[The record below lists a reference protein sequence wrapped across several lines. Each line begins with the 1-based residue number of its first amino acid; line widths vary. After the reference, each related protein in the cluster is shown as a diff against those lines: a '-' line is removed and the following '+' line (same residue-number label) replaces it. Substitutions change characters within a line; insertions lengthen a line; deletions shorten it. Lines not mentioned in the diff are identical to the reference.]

1 MAEFGMPGKTIYGS
15 GCLNRL
21 RGISGKRAMLV
32 CGCPEAEGAVSEELK
47 ETKMIIRPFYTD
59 NGFAYPKAVYEGTK
73 ALMEFKP
80 DWVVAV
86 GGSGAIYTAK
96 LMCIMYQH
104 PELNAV
110 DLVSGKASSLMFEK
124 LGFVSIPTLGSLGSE
139 ASSNAVL
146 TSFSDGFEAVIQC
159 RGFLPRMVIIDTRL
173 APLATEWE
181 KSCGII
187 STLALAVEATVA
199 KGANQFTK
207 PYSGEAIR
215 LVAKN
220 TAAYFTASKSQ
231 GSLLYAQYLAG
242 IAHENCDGGACSALI
257 HAVSPALDVPMLHGA
272 MASVIMPVL
281 LDSIPQE
288 QQYRYDPIAEGM
300 EISTAGMSSPE
311 SIALLIR
318 EYSEMLG
325 LPATFEEAGVDK
337 NMFIKKLS
345 RISKQAAESK
355 SIINM
360 FPNDP
365 AKAVEQ
371 LLRRAYFSK
380 PQ

>member
-21 RGISGKRAMLV
+21 RSISGRRAMLV
-32 CGCPEAEGAVSEELK
+32 CGCPEAESAVTEELK
-47 ETKMIIRPFYTD
+47 KTGMLIRPFYTD
-59 NGFAYPKAVYEGTK
+59 NGFAYPEAVYDGTK

-80 DWVVAV
+80 GYVVAV

-96 LMCIMYQH
+96 LMSIMYQH
-104 PELNAV
+104 PEFNAV
-110 DLVSGKASSLMFEK
+110 DLVSGKAAGLAFDKVK
-124 LGFVSIPTLGSLGSE
+124 LVVIPTLGSVGSE
-139 ASSNAVL
+139 ASSKAVL
-146 TSFSDGFEAVIQC
+146 TSFNDNFEAVISC

-173 APLATEWE
+173 APLATDAE
-181 KSCGII
+181 KSSSII

-242 IAHENCDGGACSALI
+242 IAHENCEGGSCSSLI
-257 HAVSPALDVPMLHGA
+257 HAVSPTLDIPMLHGA
-272 MASVIMPVL
+272 MASVLMPL
-281 LDSIPQE
+281 LLSSIPPELHQ
-288 QQYRYDPIAEGM
+288 RYDAIAEGLD
-300 EISTAGMSSPE
+300 IGTPGMSSAE

-325 LPATFEEAGVDK
+325 LPSTFEEAGVDK
-337 NMFIKKLS
+337 TLFIKKLS
-345 RISKQAAESK
+345 RTAKQAAESK
-355 SIINM
+355 SIINE
-360 FPNDP
+360 FPKDTE
-365 AKAVEQ
+365 KAMEE
-371 LLRRAYFSK
+371 LLRKAYFGNG
-380 PQ
+380 